1 MDEVVIIGAGI
12 TGLTLALSLHQVG
25 IRCRVY
31 EAAAEIRKLGVGI
44 NLQPHGVRELTELG
58 LGEALEQ
65 VAVAT
70 SEMGFYN
77 RFGQLI
83 CSEPRGR
90 AAGYDWPQL
99 SIHRGELHAV
109 QLNALR
115 ERYRAQWG
123 TEPVLLDHRCSGFE
137 QDERSVT
144 VHFAN
149 QASVRAPL
157 AIACDG
163 IHSAVRAQLF
173 PREGPPAFHGINMW
187 RGVTR
192 IKPFLS
198 GTSMVQVGWLDV
210 GKMVAY
216 PIQTGTAADGLQLVN
231 WTAELRSPD
240 AAMVDW
246 NRNGRLDD
254 VLPTFASFRFPWLDV
269 AGLLEQAEAVL
280 EYPMVDRDP
289 LPRWT
294 HGRITLLG
302 DAAHPMY
309 PRGGNGAVQGIID
322 ARVLAGC
329 LRRESVSPAALT
341 AYETVRLKAA
351 NDVVLM
357 NRAAPPD
364 TILKLVH
371 ERTGDRPFERIEDV
385 IGAEELAAVGDRY
398 KRVAGFERDSLRQR
412 ASLIA

>member
-123 TEPVLLDHRCSGFE
+123 TEPVLLDYRCSGFE

-157 AIACDG
+157 VIACDG

-246 NRNGRLDD
+246 NRDGRADALAFD
-254 VLPTFASFRFPWLDV
+254 PFP
-269 AGLLEQAEAVL
+269 ARIQLEI
-280 EYPMVDRDP
+280 
-289 LPRWT
+289 
-294 HGRITLLG
+294 HFG
-302 DAAHPMY
+302 DAA
-309 PRGGNGAVQGIID
+309 AVI
-322 ARVLAGC
+322 
-329 LRRESVSPAALT
+329 SPASSGLCRFPLQDNWLV
-341 AYETVRLKAA
+341 EPVG
-351 NDVVLM
+351 DVDGDGT
-357 NRAAPPD
+357 PD
-364 TILKLVH
+364 
-371 ERTGDRPFERIEDV
+371 
-385 IGAEELAAVGDRY
+385 LAASASYVNTAVRNNQSPPELLRVILVGR
-398 KRVAGFERDSLRQR
+398 RSTGPAPLGIPGFDGTQALR
-412 ASLIA
+412 

>member
-1 MDEVVIIGAGI
+1 
-12 TGLTLALSLHQVG
+12 
-25 IRCRVY
+25 
-31 EAAAEIRKLGVGI
+31 
-44 NLQPHGVRELTELG
+44 
-58 LGEALEQ
+58 
-65 VAVAT
+65 
-70 SEMGFYN
+70 
-77 RFGQLI
+77 
-83 CSEPRGR
+83 
-90 AAGYDWPQL
+90 
-99 SIHRGELHAV
+99 
-109 QLNALR
+109 
-115 ERYRAQWG
+115 
-123 TEPVLLDHRCSGFE
+123 
-137 QDERSVT
+137 
-144 VHFAN
+144 
-149 QASVRAPL
+149 
-157 AIACDG
+157 
-163 IHSAVRAQLF
+163 
-173 PREGPPAFHGINMW
+173 
-187 RGVTR
+187 
-192 IKPFLS
+192 
-198 GTSMVQVGWLDV
+198 
-210 GKMVAY
+210 
-216 PIQTGTAADGLQLVN
+216 
-231 WTAELRSPD
+231 
-240 AAMVDW
+240 MVDW
-246 NRNGRLDD
+246 NRDGRLDD

-294 HGRITLLG
+294 HGRVTLLG